1 MSGGDRVRHATV
13 SSPLGHPDMRGVSDV
28 VGYVLVFA
36 LIIGATIP
44 ILAVG
49 TTELEDQRDRV
60 YVAGGERAIA
70 AFSEVMGAIRRSES
84 RGGAVVLHAG
94 RGELTIAATTTMTVE
109 QVDARGQRVGT
120 HVTHRVGSVV
130 YSRDDT
136 VSGYESGLRFRTDN
150 TGTVGRDRPPIVTL
164 GGSADR
170 TVVTL
175 VGTRPAGG
183 AATVTQTGLVH
194 VRASVVDRRRIELPE
209 STVAPH
215 VIRLRIDSPRAAAW
229 ADALGAVDG
238 VTVDQSAT
246 TSATVVATF
255 DKDATVSVRM
265 VIVEISVDGYAA
277 DRHIHPQ
284 PTGVAD
290 VQLNTRDG

>member
-1 MSGGDRVRHATV
+1 MKALFVSIVVVSLILLGAHFLRYGNVFGLAASLVLIGLLFVR
-13 SSPLGHPDMRGVSDV
+13 SPWAARIIQLGL
-28 VGYVLVFA
+28 VLGAIEWGHTLYELVQVRMA
-36 LIIGATIP
+36 QGAPVARMVAIIG
-44 ILAVG
+44 
-49 TTELEDQRDRV
+49 
-60 YVAGGERAIA
+60 
-70 AFSEVMGAIRRSES
+70 
-84 RGGAVVLHAG
+84 
-94 RGELTIAATTTMTVE
+94 TV
-109 QVDARGQRVGT
+109 
-120 HVTHRVGSVV
+120 
-130 YSRDDT
+130 
-136 VSGYESGLRFRTDN
+136 
-150 TGTVGRDRPPIVTL
+150 I
-164 GGSADR
+164 
-170 TVVTL
+170 VVTL